1 MAEGERKEWS
11 LVSSGLGIT
20 GVASTSKKEPL
31 KQANFPQALEKFTG
45 AKSYSEWVFEYVP
58 PPRQQKPPPP
68 GTKPPGPPVLRT
80 F

>member
-11 LVSSGLGIT
+11 LTLSGGGIT
-20 GVASTSKKEPL
+20 GVASTS

-45 AKSYSEWVFEYVP
+45 AKSYSEWIFEYVP
-58 PPRQQKPPPP
+58 PPRLQKPQPP